1 MRNGNPHGLHAARC
15 GSATFGRTL
24 SKKGEAE
31 FGQGGRT
38 IQVSEERER
47 TSLINKMAIAMY
59 RWLSQ
64 KYSIRGHFCS
74 VIRIFLDN
82 HPEKVAIT
90 EKKYRRKE
98 FLL

>member
-1 MRNGNPHGLHAARC
+1 MLNGNPHGLHAARC

-47 TSLINKMAIAMY
+47 TSLINKMAIAS
-59 RWLSQ
+59 LSDVVL
-64 KYSIRGHFCS
+64 KIFYSGTLLFRYKN
-74 VIRIFLDN
+74 IFRQ
-82 HPEKVAIT
+82 PS
-90 EKKYRRKE
+90 
-98 FLL
+98 